1 MTPGE
6 FAEKVL
12 GVQLCAE
19 LKNNL
24 DNMYAIY
31 KKDPDNF
38 VSDYLRK
45 MNIMARGSA
54 NGLTKSM
61 YGMFLLL
68 MFDTLFK
75 EEKKNENS
83 RHV

>member
-12 GVQLCAE
+12 GIPLCAE

-24 DNMYAIY
+24 DNMFAIY

-61 YGMFLLL
+61 YGMFLLS

-75 EEKKNENS
+75 EEKENENS